1 MVVTGVPSINPGL
14 IRMQEVTA
22 AHPWLLPTA
31 PLILVGGTNGKGT
44 TAGFIFTLLAKFAGL
59 KTGLYTSPHVSCF
72 SERIQVSSAS
82 LTASCLASKWQ
93 TLELLIGKKWQL
105 SFFECATL
113 LAFHVFNTMQ
123 TEINIIEVG
132 LGGTWDATNICDP
145 LAAVIV
151 SIGRDHQQYL
161 GNTWAEIMA
170 DKMGICREHKPFFWG
185 NQGSGATDPKTQAV
199 IAETVARRHL
209 QLFAAG
215 RDFDL
220 RGNKRLE
227 VRLVDL
233 PRVAQELPRWLQQKP
248 HYLQRN
254 FCLAYAV
261 SYWLARRLRPTSS
274 FTVPTCAT
282 LLPATIKGRFQFF
295 YLRHRQTGRRLTLLM
310 DACHNCDGAQVFV
323 TEVEKR
329 FGTLPGLVALLVDKE
344 VDKILPLLATCLN
357 PMAIFAVDN
366 KRSLSR
372 DHLPPMWQRHWF
384 PDFVEAWQT
393 IIAGAKLIVV
403 CGSFYGLGAALS
415 FLTTQYE
422 IQT

>member
-1 MVVTGVPSINPGL
+1 MITGVPGINPGL
-14 IRMQEVTA
+14 MRIREVTT

-82 LTASCLASKWQ
+82 ITASCLASKWQ
-93 TLELLIGKKWQL
+93 ELEQRIGKKWQL
-105 SFFECATL
+105 SFFESATI

-123 TEINIIEVG
+123 TEINVIEVG

-145 LAAVIV
+145 IAAVIV
-151 SIGRDHQQYL
+151 SIGRDHQEYL
-161 GNTWAEIMA
+161 GDTWAEIMA

-209 QLFAAG
+209 QFFTAG
-215 RDFDL
+215 HDFSLRDDGQIEIKL
-220 RGNKRLE
+220 A
-227 VRLVDL
+227 DL
-233 PRVAQELPRWLQQKP
+233 PHIVQKLPHWLQQKP

-254 FCLAYAV
+254 FCLAYAI
-261 SYWLARRLRPTSS
+261 SYWLVKRLRPTHP
-274 FTVPTCAT
+274 FTVSTRT
-282 LLPATIKGRFQFF
+282 SLLPDTIKGRFQFF
-295 YLRHRQTGRRLTLLM
+295 RLRHRQTGRERTLLM
-310 DACHNCDGAQVFV
+310 DACHNCDGAHVFV
-323 TEVEKR
+323 TEVKKR
-329 FGTLPGLVALLVDKE
+329 FGTLPGLIALLVDKE
-344 VDKILPLLATCLN
+344 VDKILPLLATCLT

-372 DHLPPMWQRHWF
+372 DRLSPPWQRHWF
-384 PDFVEAWQT
+384 SDFVSAWQT
-393 IIAGAKLIVV
+393 IGDEAETTVV
-403 CGSFYGLGAALS
+403 CGSFYGLGTALS

-422 IQT
+422 VRT